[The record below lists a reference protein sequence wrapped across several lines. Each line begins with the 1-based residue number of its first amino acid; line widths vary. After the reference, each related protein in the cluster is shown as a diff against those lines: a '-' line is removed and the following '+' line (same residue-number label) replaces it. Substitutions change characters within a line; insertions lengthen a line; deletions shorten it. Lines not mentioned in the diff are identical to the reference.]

1 MELLKSIVVLSC
13 AFIGLYLG
21 VQFMPDFHDIMYP
34 FSPTLRLRLE
44 ENLVFFRWGLCS
56 AIVAFIGAHV
66 FQQKAIVA
74 FVSSLI
80 ALFIF
85 TTHTFLYSTEQFL
98 FYLEPIYSNE
108 IEFENEFTFNFRYLI
123 SYILGWVLVYYLIK
137 VVKHVGAKY
146 T

>member
-1 MELLKSIVVLSC
+1 MGSRLPW
-13 AFIGLYLG
+13 F
-21 VQFMPDFHDIMYP
+21 
-34 FSPTLRLRLE
+34 LRMATC
-44 ENLVFFRWGLCS
+44 FYSS

-66 FQQKAIVA
+66 YQQNAIVV

-108 IEFENEFTFNFRYLI
+108 IEFENKFTFNFRYLI
-123 SYILGWVLVYYLIK
+123 SYILGGVFVYYLIK
-137 VVKHVGAKY
+137 LVKRVGVKY